1 MARSFFPLKIM
12 LFRCVFWHLRKGVKN
27 DFMLLGILDLFVFSQ
42 VVPPLFS
49 TSLNYCCLPQTVFLH
64 YSDICKSVSSLCRS
78 ASERLLL
85 SPALGFSQEFVFLRQ
100 NSSHSSYRACIPS
113 ILELLGSKLSVSL
126 PLLLQPFAHGLSGT
140 SVPSL
145 LEPPVRL
152 SHLLPAVCPM
162 NHESHC
168 CDQPTK
174 LWDFVWGFHHLFY
187 RRRGV
192 KHGVV
197 QSPHFLLCYL

>member
-1 MARSFFPLKIM
+1 
-12 LFRCVFWHLRKGVKN
+12 
-27 DFMLLGILDLFVFSQ
+27 MLLGILDLFVFSQ

-100 NSSHSSYRACIPS
+100 NSFHSSYRACIPS